1 MCLSIKSDF
10 EKCLCISLVIFKVL
24 YHEHFAQQLHVN
36 ILVVVSNQ
44 KYPYSEWCKPL
55 SNIPDSENGN
65 YRQISPFFSPIKIV
79 YIIYIYIFLYFFYI
93 LYLYYNFYLVL
104 INRYISCRF
113 LSVSLTPLVRLSEC
127 CLSEQ
132 FSVITL
138 VNWVTTRR
146 PLFICLLTTGPFRK
160 LMCIYIWLE
169 WIQQYPVHGK
179 KWEETSAPQQGG
191 IIT

>member
-44 KYPYSEWCKPL
+44 KYPYSEWCKLL
-55 SNIPDSENGN
+55 SSIPDSENEIIAKYN
-65 YRQISPFFSPIKIV
+65 HFFPIKIV

-93 LYLYYNFYLVL
+93 LYLYYNFYLIL
-104 INRYISCRF
+104 INHYISCRF

-132 FSVITL
+132 CSVITWWREKVDDVRFAL
-138 VNWVTTRR
+138 D
-146 PLFICLLTTGPFRK
+146 PLCSVGF
-160 LMCIYIWLE
+160 W
-169 WIQQYPVHGK
+169 
-179 KWEETSAPQQGG
+179 
-191 IIT
+191 